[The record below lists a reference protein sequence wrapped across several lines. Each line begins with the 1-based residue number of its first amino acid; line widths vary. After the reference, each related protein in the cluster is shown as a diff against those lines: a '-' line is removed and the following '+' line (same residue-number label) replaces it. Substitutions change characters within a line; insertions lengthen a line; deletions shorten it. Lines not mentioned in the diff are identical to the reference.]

1 MQQIAISGVGGQG
14 ILFITGVLAETA
26 LELGYGVF
34 ISETHGMAQRGGNVI
49 SHLKVGGRAPL
60 TGRPEEDSA
69 HADQI
74 GQGLT
79 SYTCFYS
86 PLIRPGQADILLALH
101 PDGLASHSFYLKPG
115 GATFANLPQSLTAA
129 EKLPQDRLEQSSFV
143 RAEVSKHEQARP
155 SIHPSIP
162 LGERGSFGIVA
173 KTSLDAARI
182 ATELGAPVCANLVL
196 LGFAI
201 ASGQL
206 FCTAQ
211 DVERVLQRLG
221 GSRAE
226 INRKAFRAGL
236 EHGPPIVTPAKA
248 GVQEVLEKPGFP
260 PSRE

>member
-60 TGRPEEDSA
+60 AGRPEKHSA
-69 HADQI
+69 LADQVD
-74 GQGLT
+74 QGLT
-79 SYTCFYS
+79 SDTCFYS

-115 GATFANLPQSLTAA
+115 GLIFANLPESLTA
-129 EKLPQDRLEQSSFV
+129 LE
-143 RAEVSKHEQARP
+143 A
-155 SIHPSIP
+155 
-162 LGERGSFGIVA
+162 
-173 KTSLDAARI
+173 SLDASRI

-196 LGFAI
+196 LGFAVG
-201 ASGQL
+201 SGQL
-206 FCTAQ
+206 FCTAE

-221 GSRAE
+221 GSHAK
-226 INRKAFRAGL
+226 INLKAFRAGL

-248 GVQEVLEKPGFP
+248 GVQEVLGKPGFP